1 MMTTW
6 TAVVNNTINKGVLSN
21 GQTTNQQQKKKRE
34 HPMNP
39 RAIAKASFSSH
50 GGEVLNSNFWW

>member
-1 MMTTW
+1 MMITW

-21 GQTTNQQQKKKRE
+21 GQPNNQQQKKKRE

-39 RAIAKASFSSH
+39 RAIAKASFSSY
-50 GGEVLNSNFWW
+50 GGEVCNSNFLQ